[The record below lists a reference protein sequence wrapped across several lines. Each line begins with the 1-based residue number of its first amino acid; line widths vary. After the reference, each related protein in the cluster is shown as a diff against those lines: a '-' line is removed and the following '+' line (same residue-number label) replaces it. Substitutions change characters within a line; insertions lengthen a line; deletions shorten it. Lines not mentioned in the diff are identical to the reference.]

1 MIKFKLD
8 TKRHAPPVRAGG
20 GNHNAP
26 IVVLDSGL
34 GGLTVARAI
43 RQELPHEHV
52 VYFGDTARLPY
63 GSKTG
68 TAVSQFVR
76 QIIGYLRPLNPKHVV
91 LACNTAT
98 ALGLTAAAEAFPDL
112 TISGVIDPGAR
123 AAVSQF
129 VRQIIGYLRPLNP
142 KHVVL
147 ACNTAT
153 ALGLT
158 AAAEAFPDLTI
169 SGVID
174 PGARA
179 AVVAAGAKR
188 QPVIGVLATE
198 ATVRSAAYERAI
210 LRRRQ
215 HARLLLRPAP
225 LLAPIVEEGRTS
237 DDPLVRLALEQY
249 VGPMVERGMDVLVLG
264 CTHYP
269 ILRPAIERVAGP
281 GVRVIDSA
289 QQCAQDVARRLRRHG
304 LLRAPVGKPGAPG
317 IGGGIRCYVT
327 DDPARFALLAGR
339 FLGQPIEPPTL
350 VEPDALYRQET
361 VRQRLRT
368 AG

>member
-1 MIKFKLD
+1 MIKLQ
-8 TKRHAPPVRAGG
+8 TNPSGTAPGGVTPAGG
-20 GNHNAP
+20 RNDAP

-43 RQELPHEHV
+43 RQALPLERV

-68 TAVSQFVR
+68 ATVSQFVR

-98 ALGLTAAAEAFPDL
+98 ALGLAAA
-112 TISGVIDPGAR
+112 V
-123 AAVSQF
+123 
-129 VRQIIGYLRPLNP
+129 
-142 KHVVL
+142 
-147 ACNTAT
+147 
-153 ALGLT
+153 
-158 AAAEAFPDLTI
+158 EAFPDLTI

-237 DDPLVRLALEQY
+237 DDPLVKIALEQY

-269 ILRPAIERVAGP
+269 ILRPAIERAAGP

-289 QQCAQDVARRLRRHG
+289 QQCAQDVARRLRQHG
-304 LLRAPVGKPGAPG
+304 LLRTPAVRPGAAG
-317 IGGGIRCYVT
+317 VAGGIRCYVT
-327 DDPARFALLAGR
+327 DDPIRFALLAGR
-339 FLGQPIEPPTL
+339 FLGQPVEPPTL

-361 VRQRLRT
+361 LAHRRLRT